1 MDEML
6 DRLVYKNEASG
17 LTYVAEIRKC
27 APQCCA
33 GARLLLACW
42 PLLAPAGAQH
52 AALLRA
58 TSANCLSTQQ
68 HAGACY
74 HGRPSDF
81 CCAWLA
87 SRAVHVQS
95 WPTLSVPHCFP
106 VTCSHARFCR
116 NCVVRHKKTF

>member
-33 GARLLLACW
+33 GVRLLPFR
-42 PLLAPAGAQH
+42 PLLASAGAQH

-58 TSANCLSTQQ
+58 CLATTELST
-68 HAGACY
+68 AC
-74 HGRPSDF
+74 
-81 CCAWLA
+81 
-87 SRAVHVQS
+87 
-95 WPTLSVPHCFP
+95 
-106 VTCSHARFCR
+106 
-116 NCVVRHKKTF
+116 